1 MSTPSIIAAAW
12 ADRCDAA
19 VATLQHA
26 ESAPGLFRP
35 EYVEQLRDE
44 ANRANQQ
51 HRFWIV
57 RASGTRGQR

>member
-1 MSTPSIIAAAW
+1 MSTPANLAAAW
-12 ADRCDAA
+12 SDRVDAA
-19 VATLQHA
+19 IATLQHA

-51 HRFWIV
+51 HRFWIM
-57 RASGTRGQR
+57 RARGQR

>member
-12 ADRCDAA
+12 ADRFDAA

-44 ANRANQQ
+44 ARRADYQR
-51 HRFWIV
+51 RFWTDRT
-57 RASGTRGQR
+57 RAAR